1 MTIPKLKYFWQIIRR
16 LSGDD
21 AYEVYLKNFHNE
33 HCHHDSTE
41 RSKPL
46 SKGEFFKQW
55 QDEKWQ
61 GIKRCC

>member
-1 MTIPKLKYFWQIIRR
+1 MHTKLKRLWKIIRR

-21 AYEVYLKNFHNE
+21 AYEVYLKNLHKQQCKHNN
-33 HCHHDSTE
+33 TE
-41 RSKPL
+41 CSKPL
-46 SKGEFFKQW
+46 SKAEFFKKW